1 MIQYSTYR
9 RNKSDIEKVDT
20 YRGEQYYLA
29 DIPQEHYNKCAIYED
44 NKGNSYLLSYDTIVA
59 EIYNGDLII
68 YGYYSPTTN
77 RHLNTYLRKY
87 GYPTMGKKDVEN
99 YINKGV

>member
-1 MIQYSTYR
+1 MFIGYR
-9 RNKSDIEKVDT
+9 RNKSEIEKVDT
-20 YRGEQYYLA
+20 YKGEQYYLV

-59 EIYNGDLII
+59 EIYNGDLKI

-77 RHLNTYLRKY
+77 RHLNTYLNRY
-87 GYPTMGKKDVEN
+87 GYQSMNKKEVLAYEN
-99 YINKGV
+99 E